1 METYTD
7 AGNVDRLDEEE
18 ADEPA
23 NVGLDTK
30 LAGYFS
36 GNLFFILTKGLG

>member
-23 NVGLDTK
+23 NVGLDTR
-30 LAGYFS
+30 LAGYFRGIS
-36 GNLFFILTKGLG
+36 FLY